1 MDAIARAIKKN
12 WHISNNVELNQ
23 KTWDDFDKELVD
35 KTLVLFGIGDGA
47 DFYYYK
53 YGETASADIIIDNN
67 SELHGIEAQKIISE
81 AIDEKHKNIK
91 IGDISC
97 LEKLES
103 EDIVFLVCSL
113 KYYTEI
119 AQQLLDL
126 GYKHI
131 FALLPMEA
139 NERKWNG
146 VENYCAREEVYKK
159 EACKEKISENKIVVY
174 SMFDFAGHGK
184 AIVNQLLLRDENFD
198 IVWLVDSLNVS
209 VPKGVRIVW
218 KRNRRQ
224 CYMEMETAKVWIC
237 DTGIP
242 DKYIKRSGQVYIQVK
257 HWASITLK
265 NFGFDLA
272 RARQDETMLKFCEYD
287 SSLIDY
293 IVVGSEFDEKTC
305 RSGFEFSGEFLHA
318 GSPRTDILFNASDIR
333 EEVRDKYGLSNQAK
347 ILLYAPTFR
356 CKNTREYSPDL
367 VRADLDF
374 ITTKAALEEKFG
386 GTWYIFL
393 RLHPVVAKQSKNIE
407 KPPCV
412 IDVSEYFDSEELI
425 AATDVMITD
434 YSSIMFEPAFV
445 KKPVFLFT
453 TDRDAYVDE
462 ERKLLIDYDTLPFP
476 IAESNEELA
485 RVIEQFDEQKYVE
498 EVTSFLDSYGVHE
511 DGHASERVAEFISD
525 LIGK

>member
-159 EACKEKISENKIVVY
+159 EACK
-174 SMFDFAGHGK
+174 
-184 AIVNQLLLRDENFD
+184 
-198 IVWLVDSLNVS
+198 
-209 VPKGVRIVW
+209 
-218 KRNRRQ
+218 
-224 CYMEMETAKVWIC
+224 
-237 DTGIP
+237 
-242 DKYIKRSGQVYIQVK
+242 
-257 HWASITLK
+257 
-265 NFGFDLA
+265 
-272 RARQDETMLKFCEYD
+272 
-287 SSLIDY
+287 
-293 IVVGSEFDEKTC
+293 
-305 RSGFEFSGEFLHA
+305 
-318 GSPRTDILFNASDIR
+318 
-333 EEVRDKYGLSNQAK
+333 
-347 ILLYAPTFR
+347 
-356 CKNTREYSPDL
+356 
-367 VRADLDF
+367 
-374 ITTKAALEEKFG
+374 
-386 GTWYIFL
+386 
-393 RLHPVVAKQSKNIE
+393 
-407 KPPCV
+407 
-412 IDVSEYFDSEELI
+412 
-425 AATDVMITD
+425 
-434 YSSIMFEPAFV
+434 
-445 KKPVFLFT
+445 
-453 TDRDAYVDE
+453 
-462 ERKLLIDYDTLPFP
+462 
-476 IAESNEELA
+476 
-485 RVIEQFDEQKYVE
+485 
-498 EVTSFLDSYGVHE
+498 
-511 DGHASERVAEFISD
+511 
-525 LIGK
+525 